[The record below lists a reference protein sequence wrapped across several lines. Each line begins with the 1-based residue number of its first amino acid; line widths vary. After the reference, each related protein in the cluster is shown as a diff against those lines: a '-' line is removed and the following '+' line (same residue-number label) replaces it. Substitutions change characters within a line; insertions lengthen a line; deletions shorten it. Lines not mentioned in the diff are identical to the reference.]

1 MIKSSIMKMRKLSL
15 IYNFV
20 FLHLLFSWDANAQ
33 RVQKTFEKEIVVS
46 PDVTIKTKGLEGIP
60 FSGNGSIYYR
70 PTKGHF
76 ILSAGTKKPH
86 IYKAQQVLEIKTW
99 DRDAIKQVVE
109 VSVECENQADADQL
123 LNRLNIKLEENA
135 AGIVDVGCKLNINDF
150 WIQNGWF
157 REDRNYLILN
167 NGEQHDVQ
175 YFEWKNTLYIPKKS
189 NIIINSEDGHFEI
202 KDHLG
207 TVNFNLIHG
216 SLQVKNI
223 NEIQGQCEN
232 ANVGLRDINK
242 GRLNIK
248 NSSINVFGAQSVGI
262 QSSLSNY
269 FIHQVEAL
277 EITNSLSDVFLI
289 DSVEV
294 LNILSAPF
302 SEFFIDG
309 LGEQGIFYLKN
320 SNVAINGVGENAQ
333 LIFVENENG
342 KVALDIGNI
351 ESYKIIAENINQCD
365 YKIVPLLEP
374 TASNENQS
382 VYSKGNDPFQLNV
395 EFNIKQCEVWLQDT
409 KISIKEFFN
418 NRQYVGNRN
427 WLIE

>member
-1 MIKSSIMKMRKLSL
+1 MIKNSIMKMRKLSL
-15 IYNFV
+15 IYNMIV
-20 FLHLLFSWDANAQ
+20 LLLFFSWDVNAQ
-33 RVQKTFEKEIVVS
+33 RVQKIFEKEIVVS
-46 PDVTIKTKGLEGIP
+46 LDVTIKTKGLEGIP

-70 PTKGHF
+70 PTKGYF

-86 IYKAQQVLEIKTW
+86 IYKAQQVLDIKTW

-123 LNRLNIKLEENA
+123 LNRLDINLEENA

-175 YFEWKNTLYIPKKS
+175 FFEWKNTLYIPKKS
-189 NIIINSEDGHFEI
+189 TIIINSEDGHFEI
-202 KDHLG
+202 EDHLG
-207 TVNFNLIHG
+207 TVNFNLING

-223 NEIQGQCEN
+223 NEIEGQCEN

-248 NSSINVFGAQSVGI
+248 NSSINVHGAQNIDI

-269 FIHQVEAL
+269 IIHQVEAL
-277 EITNSLSDVFLI
+277 EITNSLNDVFFM
-289 DSVEV
+289 DSIKV
-294 LNILSAPF
+294 LNTLSAPF
-302 SEFFIDG
+302 SEFYVNG
-309 LGEQGIFYLKN
+309 LGEKGIFYLKN
-320 SNVAINGVGENAQ
+320 SNVAINKIGKNAQ
-333 LIFVENENG
+333 LIFIENENG
-342 KVALDIGNI
+342 KIALDIGDLEN
-351 ESYKIIAENINQCD
+351 YKITAKHINQCD
-365 YKIVPLLEP
+365 YKVAPLLKP
-374 TASNENQS
+374 TASNENES
-382 VYSKGNDPFQLNV
+382 IFSKGNDPFQLNV
-395 EFNIKQCEVWLQDT
+395 EFQCKQCEVSLRDT
-409 KISIKEFFN
+409 EISAKEFFG

-427 WLIE
+427 WLVE